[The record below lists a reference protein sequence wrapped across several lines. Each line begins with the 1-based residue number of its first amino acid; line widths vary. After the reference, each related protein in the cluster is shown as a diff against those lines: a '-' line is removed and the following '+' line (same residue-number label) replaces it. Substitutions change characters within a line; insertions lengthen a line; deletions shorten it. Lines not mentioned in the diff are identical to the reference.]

1 MAEIILNGQS
11 VKTEAADMEDLKR
24 QTYASEGLS
33 EDIQRHCV
41 WIVEGFQT
49 DENLSLKDGM
59 TINWIQ
65 KGKMPDRE
73 EMESMLCARHTPHV
87 YEKAKKARVAIAGL
101 GGLGSNIA
109 IMLARTGIGHL
120 HLIDFDIVE
129 PSNLNR
135 QQYMVEHLGMYK
147 TEALKDELQRMN
159 PYIEVKIDTVRIT
172 EENCRDLFKDDD
184 IICEAFDKPDVK
196 AMLTEQ
202 LLCYY
207 PEKTLICGS
216 GMAGYGSSNTIKTRK
231 INDHFYICG
240 DGVSGAMPGRGLMA
254 PRVTICAA
262 HESNMVLR
270 CVLGL
275 DADEI

>member
-159 PYIEVKIDTVRIT
+159 PYIEVQIDTARIT
-172 EENCRDLFKDDD
+172 EENCRDLFKNDD
-184 IICEAFDKPDVK
+184 IICEAFDKPDQK
-196 AMLTEQ
+196 AMLVRE
-202 LLCYY
+202 LLTQC
-207 PEKTLICGS
+207 PETTVVSGN
-216 GMAGYGSSNTIKTRK
+216 GMAGYGDTNEIRTQQMMRRL
-231 INDHFYICG
+231 YVCG
-240 DGVSGAMPGRGLMA
+240 DQSTDVGNGIGLVA
-254 PRVTICAA
+254 PRVAACAA
-262 HESNMVLR
+262 HEANKVLQ
-270 CVLGL
+270 LIMQ
-275 DADEI
+275 AE

>member
-1 MAEIILNGQS
+1 MENKRINIVYKKVDDLIPYDNNPRNNDEAVDYVAKSIEEFGFKVPCVVSGDGVLITGHTRLKACKKLGIDEVPCIVADDLTEDQIKAFRIADNKVSEYSTWDNTKLAEELSDIMM
-11 VKTEAADMEDLKR
+11 DMTQFGD
-24 QTYASEGLS
+24 
-33 EDIQRHCV
+33 
-41 WIVEGFQT
+41 
-49 DENLSLKDGM
+49 
-59 TINWIQ
+59 
-65 KGKMPDRE
+65 
-73 EMESMLCARHTPHV
+73 
-87 YEKAKKARVAIAGL
+87 
-101 GGLGSNIA
+101 
-109 IMLARTGIGHL
+109 
-120 HLIDFDIVE
+120 
-129 PSNLNR
+129 
-135 QQYMVEHLGMYK
+135 
-147 TEALKDELQRMN
+147 
-159 PYIEVKIDTVRIT
+159 
-172 EENCRDLFKDDD
+172 DLFKDDD

-262 HESNMVLR
+262 HEANMVLR

>member
-11 VKTEAADMEDLKR
+11 VKTEAADMKDLKR

-87 YEKAKKARVAIAGL
+87 YEKAKKARAAIAGL

-159 PYIEVKIDTVRIT
+159 PYIEVQIDTVRIT

-184 IICEAFDKPDVK
+184 IICEAFDKPDQK
-196 AMLTEQ
+196 AMLVRE
-202 LLCYY
+202 LLTQC
-207 PEKTLICGS
+207 PETTVVSGN
-216 GMAGYGSSNTIKTRK
+216 GMAGYGDTNEIRTQQMMRRL
-231 INDHFYICG
+231 YVCG
-240 DGVSGAMPGRGLMA
+240 DQSTDVGNGIGLVA
-254 PRVTICAA
+254 PRVAACAA
-262 HESNMVLR
+262 HEANKVLQ
-270 CVLGL
+270 LIMQT
-275 DADEI
+275 ES

>member
-159 PYIEVKIDTVRIT
+159 PYIEVQIDTARIT
-172 EENCRDLFKDDD
+172 EENCRDLFKNDD

-202 LLCYY
+202 ILCYY

-240 DGVSGAMPGRGLMA
+240 DGVSGAMPGRRTDGA
-254 PRVTICAA
+254 
-262 HESNMVLR
+262 ESDHLCGTRSQYGSALR
-270 CVLGL
+270 PWSG
-275 DADEI
+275 

>member
-1 MAEIILNGQS
+1 MAEIILTGQS
-11 VKTEAADMEDLKR
+11 MKTEAADMEDLKR

-73 EMESMLCARHTPHV
+73 EMESMLCARHTPMSM
-87 YEKAKKARVAIAGL
+87 EKSLNKEPVAIRGPVAW
-101 GGLGSNIA
+101 SNIA

-129 PSNLNR
+129 PSNLEPERLYNGKHL
-135 QQYMVEHLGMYK
+135 MVTYK

-159 PYIEVKIDTVRIT
+159 PYIEVQIDTVRIT
-172 EENCRDLFKDDD
+172 EENCRDL
-184 IICEAFDKPDVK
+184 
-196 AMLTEQ
+196 L
-202 LLCYY
+202 
-207 PEKTLICGS
+207 
-216 GMAGYGSSNTIKTRK
+216 
-231 INDHFYICG
+231 
-240 DGVSGAMPGRGLMA
+240 GR
-254 PRVTICAA
+254 
-262 HESNMVLR
+262 
-270 CVLGL
+270 
-275 DADEI
+275 

>member
-159 PYIEVKIDTVRIT
+159 PYIEVQIDTARIT

-184 IICEAFDKPDVK
+184 IICEAFDKPDQK
-196 AMLTEQ
+196 AMLVRE
-202 LLCYY
+202 LLTQC
-207 PEKTLICGS
+207 PETTVVSGN
-216 GMAGYGSSNTIKTRK
+216 GMAGYGDTNEIRTQQMMRRL
-231 INDHFYICG
+231 YVCG
-240 DGVSGAMPGRGLMA
+240 DQSTDVGNGIGLVA
-254 PRVTICAA
+254 PRVAACAA
-262 HESNMVLR
+262 HEANKVLQ
-270 CVLGL
+270 LIMQ
-275 DADEI
+275 AE

>member
-1 MAEIILNGQS
+1 M
-11 VKTEAADMEDLKR
+11 KDLKR

-135 QQYMVEHLGMYK
+135 QQYMVEHLAC
-147 TEALKDELQRMN
+147 TRQ
-159 PYIEVKIDTVRIT
+159 
-172 EENCRDLFKDDD
+172 
-184 IICEAFDKPDVK
+184 KP
-196 AMLTEQ
+196 
-202 LLCYY
+202 
-207 PEKTLICGS
+207 
-216 GMAGYGSSNTIKTRK
+216 
-231 INDHFYICG
+231 
-240 DGVSGAMPGRGLMA
+240 
-254 PRVTICAA
+254 
-262 HESNMVLR
+262 
-270 CVLGL
+270 
-275 DADEI
+275 